1 MGAASCALRKVQQTK
16 TNICVL
22 NHVLQPRHFLLL
34 TFLGGC
40 CTCFSDKET
49 FICVF
54 VTERVPRGEEAQK
67 KHGTPH
73 ISVHIVPGD
82 VIYSLRSNS
91 T

>member
-1 MGAASCALRKVQQTK
+1 M
-16 TNICVL
+16 L
-22 NHVLQPRHFLLL
+22 NQVLQPRHFLLL

-40 CTCFSDKET
+40 CACFSDKET
-49 FICVF
+49 FICVC
-54 VTERVPRGEEAQK
+54 VTESVLRGEEAQK

-73 ISVHIVPGD
+73 IGVHIASGD